1 MVYLS
6 VTVSLAVDLISME
19 NATTRISA
27 YRWLVVA
34 RTNVVKRSLVD
45 SAQSVKTLPADL
57 FQELETM
64 TVVRMLNV
72 SHPIVHPLLLLLALI
87 FSSTQS
93 VMKSDNVS
101 SLMVM
106 VSPNVTVYL
115 VVEMVTHT
123 LNAMKKI
130 NVFW

>member
-87 FSSTQS
+87 FSSTQN
-93 VMKSDNVS
+93 VMR
-101 SLMVM
+101 
-106 VSPNVTVYL
+106 
-115 VVEMVTHT
+115 
-123 LNAMKKI
+123 I
-130 NVFW
+130 NV